1 MRTKVWGWLTISLC
15 LPVLLVLGLA
25 GKAPA
30 ASATLQVT
38 PDVVE
43 ISAFYQGRYVTVTGT
58 LPEGLGAVVEVTGP
72 ATEEHLMRKGRRGPL
87 WMNVGQINVS
97 GVPSLYLVLSNG
109 ADLLAGNRLDASWGF
124 PSLIQRI
131 SLTGDV
137 QPNEHDKFK
146 HQFLELKESQ
156 DLYGA
161 WPGGLKV
168 SPAGDGRQK
177 VTGQFWL
184 PSNIRPDTY
193 KVCLSAVR
201 GSQAVEKVCT
211 DLPVQMV
218 GFPAFLMT
226 MAYEHAAL
234 YGLLA
239 VIIAIVVGAIM
250 GYLFKGGGG
259 H

>member
-1 MRTKVWGWLTISLC
+1 MRTKVRGWLTVSLC

-25 GKAPA
+25 GSVQAE
-30 ASATLQVT
+30 SATLQVS

-43 ISAFYQGRYVTVTGT
+43 INSFFQGRNVTVTGT
-58 LPEGLGAVVEVTGP
+58 LPEGLGAVVEVVGP
-72 ATEEHLMRKGRRGPL
+72 TTEEHLMRKGRRGPL

-97 GVPSLYLVLSNG
+97 GVPSLYLVLSSQ
-109 ADLLAGNRLDASWGF
+109 ADFLAGNRTNAPWGF

-131 SLTGDV
+131 GLTGDV
-137 QPNEHDKFK
+137 QANEQDKFK

-156 DLYGA
+156 NLYGA
-161 WPGGLKV
+161 WPEGLKV
-168 SPAGDGRQK
+168 SPAGNGRQK
-177 VTGQFWL
+177 VTGKFWL
-184 PSNIRPDTY
+184 PSNVRPDTY
-193 KVCLSAVR
+193 KVCLTTVKEGHAVD
-201 GSQAVEKVCT
+201 QVCI

-218 GFPAFLMT
+218 GFPALLMT
-226 MAYEHAAL
+226 MAYDHAAL

-239 VIIAIVVGAIM
+239 VLIALVVGAIM

>member
-1 MRTKVWGWLTISLC
+1 MRSRAWRWLTMAWC

-25 GKAPA
+25 GSVQAE
-30 ASATLQVT
+30 SATLQVT

-43 ISAFYQGRYVTVTGT
+43 ISSFYQGRNVTVTGT
-58 LPEGLGAVVEVTGP
+58 LPPGLGAVVEVMGST
-72 ATEEHLMRKGRRGPL
+72 TEEHLMRKGRRGPL
-87 WMNVGQINVS
+87 WMNVGQISVS
-97 GVPSLYLVLSNG
+97 GVPSLYLVLSSR
-109 ADLLAGNRLDASWGF
+109 ADLLAGNLIDAAWGF
-124 PSLIQRI
+124 PALIQRI
-131 SLTGDV
+131 SLKGDV
-137 QPNEHDKFK
+137 QDSEKDKFK

-156 DLYGA
+156 SLYGS
-161 WPGGLKV
+161 WPGGLKL

-177 VTGQFWL
+177 VTGKFWL
-184 PSNIRPDTY
+184 PSNIKPDMY
-193 KVCLSAVR
+193 KVCLTTVKEGHAVD
-201 GSQAVEKVCT
+201 KVCT

-226 MAYEHAAL
+226 MAYDHAAL

-239 VIIAIVVGAIM
+239 VIIALVVGAIM

>member
-25 GKAPA
+25 GKAKA
-30 ASATLQVT
+30 ESATLQVS

-43 ISAFYQGRYVTVTGT
+43 INSFFQGRNVTVTGT
-58 LPEGLGAVVEVTGP
+58 LPTGLGAVVEVMGP

-87 WMNVGQINVS
+87 WMNVGQISVS
-97 GVPSLYLVLSNG
+97 GVPSLYLVLSSH
-109 ADLLAGNRLDASWGF
+109 ADLLAGNLIHGPWGF

-137 QPNEHDKFK
+137 QADELDKFK

-156 DLYGA
+156 KLYGS
-161 WPGGLKV
+161 WPEGLTV

-177 VTGQFWL
+177 VTGKFWV

-193 KVCLSAVR
+193 KVCLTAVR

-239 VIIAIVVGAIM
+239 VIIAIVVGSIM

>member
-1 MRTKVWGWLTISLC
+1 MRTRISGWLTISLC
-15 LPVLLVLGLA
+15 LPLLLVLGLA
-25 GKAPA
+25 GQAKAESPA
-30 ASATLQVT
+30 LQVS

-43 ISAFYQGRYVTVTGT
+43 INTFFQGRYVTVTGT
-58 LPEGLGAVVEVTGP
+58 LPKGQGAVVEVMGP
-72 ATEEHLMRKGRRGPL
+72 TSQEHLMRKGRRGPL
-87 WMNVGQINVS
+87 WMNVGEIGVS
-97 GVPSLYLVLSNG
+97 GVPSLYLVLSSR
-109 ADLLAGNRLDASWGF
+109 ADLLAGNRIDAPWGF
-124 PSLIQRI
+124 PALIQRI

-137 QPNEHDKFK
+137 QENEKDKFK

-156 DLYGA
+156 ELYGA

-168 SPAGDGRQK
+168 SPAGVGRQK
-177 VTGQFWL
+177 VTGKFWL

-193 KVCLSAVR
+193 KVCLTTVKE
-201 GSQAVEKVCT
+201 GQQVGQVCT

-239 VIIAIVVGAIM
+239 VIIALFVGAIM